1 MRSLVAVGVCL
12 VPVMSGP
19 ALAAPVTAGVALG
32 LANSQTNADQG
43 GDADTTLG
51 LFGRLDFSSRLA
63 GQLELSKLTIEDDYT
78 GATIGDIRSVTA
90 LLRFDIMNRDRLH
103 FTLMIGA
110 GIDHAETD
118 WDSTEAHHF
127 EGGLGAEYRADGGF
141 TIGADFRLGGRSVDD
156 EDEYYLED
164 VPALIYAPGIDEGE
178 YRAARIYAGVRF

>member
-1 MRSLVAVGVCL
+1 MRSLVAICLVGV
-12 VPVMSGP
+12 MSSP
-19 ALAAPVTAGVALG
+19 ALAAPVTAGVAFG

-78 GATIGDIRSVTA
+78 GNTIGDIRSFSA
-90 LLRFDIMNRDRLH
+90 LLLVDVLDRNRFH

-110 GIDHAETD
+110 GIDQAETE
-118 WDSTEAHHF
+118 WDSTDAHHF
-127 EGGLGAEYRADGGF
+127 EGGLGVEYRADGGF

-156 EDEYYLED
+156 DDEYYIEGD